1 MTTPPTKDRSSGRL
15 TSASS
20 SPAEEEIGAPA
31 ANQPAGTKPVEAG
44 GPAIHCHKCKHVNA
58 PDAQKCARC
67 GANLLPGTSLGQRF
81 WILVFSTLMAVVIFY
96 AFFMNSNKVE
106 AGGKNALYLV
116 ALPIFGVL
124 MFGYGIIKFLRKI
137 PLDERYVNR
146 ARRHL
151 SLNKLQTIADYGS
164 AMQTAPQYLVLNYLI
179 ERAKLYQDLG
189 MSAEAGLDWQ
199 RALEKINDRIAR
211 AKPPVPGLFKQRA
224 ELYKNLKMEDE
235 YALEMLLYT
244 IEKEKTFKFKRG
256 HIAEGWEEGLKQ
268 GSEDAQRNELR
279 KLRAEIMK
287 NQKYGIVGQCKKCK
301 SIVDLDARLDC
312 TNNPKHL
319 IQNISPTLRKIDPS

>member
-1 MTTPPTKDRSSGRL
+1 MTIPPTKDRSSGRL
-15 TSASS
+15 TSVSR
-20 SPAEEEIGAPA
+20 SPAEEVIGAPA
-31 ANQPAGTKPVEAG
+31 ANQLAGTKPVEVG

-67 GANLLPGTSLGQRF
+67 DANLLPGISLGQRF
-81 WILVFSTLMAVVIFY
+81 GILVFSTLLAVAIFY
-96 AFFMNSNKVE
+96 AFFMNINKVE
-106 AGGKNALYLV
+106 AGEKNTLYLV

-124 MFGYGIIKFLRKI
+124 IFGYGIIKFLRKI

-164 AMQTAPQYLVLNYLI
+164 AMKTAPQYLVLNYLI

-211 AKPPVPGLFKQRA
+211 EKPPVPDMFKQRA
-224 ELYKNLKMEDE
+224 QLYKNLKMEDE

-244 IEKEKTFKFKRG
+244 IEKEKTLKSKRG
-256 HIAEGWEEGLKQ
+256 HIAEGWEEGLQK
-268 GSEDAQRNELR
+268 GSEDAQRQELQ
-279 KLRAEIMK
+279 KLRAEIMI
-287 NQKYGIVGQCKKCK
+287 NQKYKIVGQCKKCH
-301 SIVDLDARLDC
+301 SIVDLDAKLDC
-312 TNNPKHL
+312 TNNSKHH
-319 IQNISPTLRKIDPS
+319 ITNINPALRKID